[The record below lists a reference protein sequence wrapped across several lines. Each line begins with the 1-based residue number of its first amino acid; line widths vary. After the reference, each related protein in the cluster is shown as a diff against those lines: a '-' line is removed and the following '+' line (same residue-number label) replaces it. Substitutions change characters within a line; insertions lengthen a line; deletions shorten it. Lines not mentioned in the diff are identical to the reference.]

1 MATKTEKIEKG
12 EKAEK
17 AERIFTGPE
26 KAAILLMLLGE
37 EVAAAVLANL
47 EEREIQVMGNYMAA
61 LGDVDDQVMDQII
74 KEFYEIVESGG

>member
-17 AERIFTGPE
+17 AEKPERIFTGPE

-47 EEREIQVMGNYMAA
+47 
-61 LGDVDDQVMDQII
+61 
-74 KEFYEIVESGG
+74 

>member
-61 LGDVDDQVMDQII
+61 IGDVDDQVMDQII